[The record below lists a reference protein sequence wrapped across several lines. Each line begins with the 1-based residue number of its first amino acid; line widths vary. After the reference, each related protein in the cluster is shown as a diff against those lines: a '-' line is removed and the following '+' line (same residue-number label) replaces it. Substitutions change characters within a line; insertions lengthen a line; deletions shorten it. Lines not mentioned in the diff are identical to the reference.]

1 MKHTLQQSSPTWPEK
16 LSCDRKKAIQDLI
29 QGRELA
35 NQLRL
40 ILRNPFSHHD
50 ESAAAGDLLVKILGS
65 FTDTIS
71 ILNRTHE
78 VSAQI
83 QANSPPS
90 DARKF
95 EDSDDSSKTS
105 GLKDR
110 RGCYKRR
117 KTSQTWTKTTP
128 ALIDDGHA
136 WRKYGQKVILNAKH
150 PRNYF
155 RCTHKFDQGCQA
167 TKQVQKTEDDPEM
180 YRTTYHGHHTCRN
193 LLKSPPHFIFD
204 STPNND
210 SSSLFL
216 SFGSNNKSHEPF
228 SPNNNFPMMKQECKC
243 KEDDHKPTT
252 LFGQYNQS
260 SSSDYLLS
268 PDLTTFESSGP
279 MTVSDHDHDHDHGDV
294 ISCTASPNSHG
305 GLDTDDFIVGAV
317 DFDDACLRIFN
328 FD

>member
-16 LSCDRKKAIQDLI
+16 LSCDRKKAIQELI

-40 ILRNPFSHHD
+40 ILRNPFSHRD

-117 KTSQTWTKTTP
+117 
-128 ALIDDGHA
+128 
-136 WRKYGQKVILNAKH
+136 
-150 PRNYF
+150 NYF

-193 LLKSPPHFIFD
+193 LLKSPHFIFD

-216 SFGSNNKSHEPF
+216 SFGSTNKSHEPF

-279 MTVSDHDHDHDHGDV
+279 MTVSDHDHGDV

-317 DFDDACLRIFN
+317 DFDDACLRILN